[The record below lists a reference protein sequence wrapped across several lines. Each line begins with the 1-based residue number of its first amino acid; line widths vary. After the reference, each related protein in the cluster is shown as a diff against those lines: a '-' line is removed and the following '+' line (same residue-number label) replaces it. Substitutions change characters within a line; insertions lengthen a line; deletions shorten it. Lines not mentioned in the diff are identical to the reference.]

1 MRHSSKSLTRALTA
15 VMMAFCALFH
25 TAAQSPSAPQWQSI
39 EQKRPAERPPLAAAE
54 PKVDVSVRDGYIYIT
69 STDEVD
75 VSVFTILG
83 QLVTSRRMQPG
94 TMRLSLGTRG
104 VYILNAG
111 PVTRR
116 LNI

>member
-1 MRHSSKSLTRALTA
+1 
-15 VMMAFCALFH
+15 MMAFCALFH

-69 STDEVD
+69 
-75 VSVFTILG
+75 ILG

-104 VYILNAG
+104 VYILKAG